1 MLWPDA
7 MCYGAAGGL
16 ITEAADLLVRLRA
29 WQQASHAA
37 REKGRKPPVILKF
50 IDPRPD
56 TAVAVVRAVLGCAA
70 GWLLHDQIS
79 GMYAAGAVGASAP
92 AVIAALGR
100 VSITPE
106 SLHIALN
113 GQPNSVPGP
122 VGAQMADGE
131 QGAAQ

>member
-1 MLWPDA
+1 MLWADA

-37 REKGRKPPVILKF
+37 REKGRKPPVFLKF

-56 TAVAVVRAVLGCAA
+56 TAVAVARAVLGCAA

-106 SLHIALN
+106 ALHVALS
-113 GQPNSVPGP
+113 GQPSGVPGQ
-122 VGAQMADGE
+122 VVARVADGE
-131 QGAAQ
+131 QEATQ